1 MSALMCAH
9 EREATKAALENI
21 TVMLG
26 GIFGIL
32 AAFDF
37 FSAGLLSPL
46 VGFAIIAL
54 TVVEAHRIWWRA
66 EDRETKALRPR
77 MRDPPQS

>member
-9 EREATKAALENI
+9 EREATKQALESI

-37 FSAGLLSPL
+37 FSIGLLSPV
-46 VGFAIIAL
+46 VGFITIVL
-54 TVVEAHRIWWRA
+54 TVVEAHRMWWRA
-66 EDRETKALRPR
+66 DEHEPKALRAR
-77 MRDPPQS
+77 MRDPP